1 MIYKEFLGKFN
12 NKNVYFCYTNDINE
26 AYENQIYSWW
36 EIDGVKTI
44 DVNEF
49 INEFFQSIQKEE
61 INLEKYL
68 EKFDYEKWNKK
79 ILIEQYKNIINE
91 FENFKKTCILQSKP
105 FILEN
110 IEKEIEQYKKFVE
123 ENDR

>member
-26 AYENQIYSWW
+26 AYENQSYSWW

-49 INEFFQSIQKEE
+49 INEFFQSIQKNE
-61 INLEKYL
+61 INLEEYL

-79 ILIEQYKNIINE
+79 ILVEQYKNIINE
-91 FENFKKTCILQSKP
+91 FKNLKKNYNLQNKP

-110 IEKEIEQYKKFVE
+110 IEEEIEQYKKFVE

>member
-91 FENFKKTCILQSKP
+91 FENFKKTYILQSKP

>member
-26 AYENQIYSWW
+26 AYENQTYSWW

-49 INEFFQSIQKEE
+49 INEFFQSIQKNE
-61 INLEKYL
+61 INLEEYL

-79 ILIEQYKNIINE
+79 ILVEQYKNIINE
-91 FENFKKTCILQSKP
+91 FENLKKTYTLQNKP
-105 FILEN
+105 FILEHV
-110 IEKEIEQYKKFVE
+110 EKEIEQYKKFVE